1 MLPELGIRLCTGDQ
15 FSKIIGSRICGL
27 SSYMQPEDFK
37 RLEQGSEYRIM
48 GCCMYNMYNVIR
60 GCYRQFLHL
69 KGCYSWDILPGM
81 NLALEQGIGCGT
93 GRGKIWWG
101 VLYPGVKYRFNIKAG

>member
-1 MLPELGIRLCTGDQ
+1 
-15 FSKIIGSRICGL
+15 
-27 SSYMQPEDFK
+27 
-37 RLEQGSEYRIM
+37 
-48 GCCMYNMYNVIR
+48 MYNMYNVIR

-81 NLALEQGIGCGT
+81 NLALGTRIGCGT

-101 VLYPGVKYRFNIKAG
+101 VFIPRC